1 MHLGPV
7 AWDARGGY
15 GRCGGRSEG
24 EKETDRQTRYLDG
37 LVSALFEY
45 SCLCAALANQL
56 GWVSKYLIDVKGA
69 IGASASFGERHW
81 N

>member
-37 LVSALFEY
+37 LTNGFGSVDSF
-45 SCLCAALANQL
+45 LA
-56 GWVSKYLIDVKGA
+56 
-69 IGASASFGERHW
+69 
-81 N
+81 